1 MILALHLLI
10 MQVVTWVLVPSAAFP
25 NLPWVAATKTVL
37 LRGHFLINAAR
48 SLVVGIWCE
57 CDSFSWN
64 CFSTMLLWLSHCV
77 SPFFMG
83 CPGRL
88 SLTACCFSFL
98 WSWLA
103 EDKIVLGDV
112 SWQFGLSL
120 FILGHFFLLGMGL
133 GLYMKWAKVVE
144 FFDPTDIYTKLYC
157 SLGLF
162 RYISL

>member
-10 MQVVTWVLVPSAAFP
+10 MQVVTRVLVPSAAFP
-25 NLPWVAATKTVL
+25 NLLWVAVTKTVL

-48 SLVVGIWCE
+48 SLVVSIWCGG
-57 CDSFSWN
+57 DSFSWN

-77 SPFFMG
+77 SPFFLG

-120 FILGHFFLLGMGL
+120 FILGHFFLLDMGL
-133 GLYMKWAKVVE
+133 GLCMKWAKVVE
-144 FFDPTDIYTKLYC
+144 FFDPIDIYTKLYC